1 MQPVM
6 MIPQTPSGM
15 ESRMHFRLRPKVETH
30 EAERVHSRIVLARLE
45 SVVDRIDGVW
55 NRYYLPEERPLEEG
69 DSTEPSRSEGT
80 D

>member
-6 MIPQTPSGM
+6 MKQPLPSGM
-15 ESRMHFRLRPKVETH
+15 ESRMHFRRHRPETH

-55 NRYYLPEERPLEEG
+55 NRYYLPERPLEEG